1 MVPGQRY
8 SMEELEDKVENL
20 EIAVNASNEIIVE
33 KCGEMESRL
42 NELENKHKTE
52 IANMRAEF
60 KNEIEEMSVA
70 INSLSFQA
78 SPIYSSSQIQG
89 SGRGGRAAET
99 ILLDSASGLKHGSGR
114 ASRVVDF

>member
-1 MVPGQRY
+1 
-8 SMEELEDKVENL
+8 MEELEDKVENL
-20 EIAVNASNEIIVE
+20 EIAVDASNEIIVG

-52 IANMRAEF
+52 IANMGAEF
-60 KNEIEEMSVA
+60 KEIEEMSVA

-89 SGRGGRAAET
+89 FGRGGRAAET
-99 ILLDSASGLKHGSGR
+99 SLLNAASGLQRG
-114 ASRVVDF
+114 F